1 MKNIS
6 YKELFNL
13 SRKTAL
19 VTGGAGL
26 IGREIV
32 KALHEFG
39 ATVYI
44 ADVQKDTVTE
54 LLNDKRIR
62 YVHLDITSEESIA
75 KAVDGVVKDSGNIDI
90 FVNSA
95 YPRTHNWGLK
105 LENIPLDSWNQN
117 VDNQLGGFFCCCQK
131 VAELMKTRRGGS
143 IINLGSIYGVVGPD
157 FSIYEGTEMTMPAA
171 YAAIKGGTT
180 AFTRYL
186 ATYYAKYNIRA
197 NSISPGGVFDN
208 QAPSFVEKYSLKTPL
223 GRMGQPEDI
232 AGAVIFLASPASSY
246 ITGHN
251 LMVDGG
257 WTAY

>member
-6 YKELFNL
+6 YKDLFNL
-13 SRKTAL
+13 SGKTAL

-39 ATVYI
+39 ATAYI
-44 ADVQKDTVTE
+44 ADVQKDKVTE
-54 LLNDKRIR
+54 LLNNKRIK

-75 KAVDGVVKDSGNIDI
+75 KAVDGIVKDSGNIDI

-105 LENIPLDSWNQN
+105 FENIPLEAWKQN

-131 VAELMKTRRGGS
+131 VAEIMRARGGGS
-143 IINLGSIYGVVGPD
+143 IINLGSTYGVVAPD

-171 YAAIKGGTT
+171 YAAIKGGTI

-186 ATYYAKYNIRA
+186 ATYYAQYNIRA
-197 NSISPGGVFDN
+197 NTISPGGILDN
-208 QAPSFVEKYSLKTPL
+208 QTPAFVEKYSRKTPL
-223 GRMGQPEDI
+223 GRMGKPEDI
-232 AGAVIFLASPASSY
+232 AGAVVFLASDASSY
-246 ITGHN
+246 VTGHN
-251 LMVDGG
+251 LLVDGG
-257 WTAY
+257 WTAQ